1 MHCCDWTLKNPHL
14 DGPDRG
20 FGGSCILREVSPAS
34 ARMTKP
40 LGKTLV
46 DFAPSLQAHGAFSH
60 AASIGIVI
68 DDGVV
73 NGAPFDLKSVGDGS
87 AIG

>member
-1 MHCCDWTLKNPHL
+1 
-14 DGPDRG
+14 
-20 FGGSCILREVSPAS
+20 
-34 ARMTKP
+34 MTKP
-40 LGKTLV
+40 LGKKLV

-60 AASIGIVI
+60 AATIGIVI

-73 NGAPFDLKSVGDGS
+73 NGAPFDLQGVRDGS